1 MAREVASVSPLAFCA
16 RWPDGAGDS
25 VQLLD
30 VREPAELAI
39 VSIPGCVAI
48 PMREVPGRLAELD
61 RDRPIVVM
69 CHSGVRSRHVAAF
82 LLANGFERVYNLAG
96 GIDAWSTDI
105 DSKLPRY

>member
-1 MAREVASVSPLAFCA
+1 MAREVASVSPTAFCA
-16 RWPDGAGDS
+16 RWPDGIGDA

-39 VSIPGCVAI
+39 VSIPGSVAI
-48 PMREVPGRLAELD
+48 PMREIPGRLPELD

-82 LLANGFERVYNLAG
+82 LLANGFEQVFNLDG
-96 GIDAWSTDI
+96 GIDAWSTDV
-105 DSKLPRY
+105 DPELPRY

>member
-1 MAREVASVSPLAFCA
+1 MAREIASVSPLAFRA
-16 RWPDGAGDS
+16 RWPDGIGDT

-39 VSIPGCVAI
+39 ASIPGCVTI
-48 PMREVPGRLAELD
+48 PMREIASRLPELD

-82 LLANGFERVYNLAG
+82 LLANGFEQVFNLDG
-96 GIDAWSTDI
+96 GIDAWSADV
-105 DSKLPRY
+105 DPELPRY